1 MNDWMEELLCFLT
14 RNPNLGLLVSAFLT
28 STAVVLVAWAVTL
41 QLQRRSSRARSLVWR
56 ITLAMLLV
64 VAIWRL
70 MPEVA
75 PPVAVMEWRV
85 QLHAP
90 LSVEGPAFGEVPAL
104 ILPEKS
110 VWQSVLSWLELEGIR
125 LWLGA
130 AAVLLCWR
138 LCTAFA
144 GMIWLRKHSEP
155 APEPVFRLLQEL
167 NAPARLGCRLAQ
179 RLQSPMLSGW
189 WRPVIWLPPEVSAWD
204 DKRLLAVLRHELAHL
219 RRGDVAWHWLAQL
232 TVCLWWW
239 QPLVWRAWRSLRAET
254 EHAADD
260 SAVLAG
266 GNTHEYARTL
276 VEIAAGLPSRLRK
289 MPGVT
294 MFGGESVQRRV
305 RELMKASKWRGRI
318 GMGAMSLIA
327 FVAVLLAV
335 LAATKVEFK
344 PKTPVYQSEAKLVAP
359 RLDDKAENLQA
370 WRADFYGTITETLE
384 SGEMKRHALERV
396 RALYPDLKDNDV
408 EIHAS
413 LQASQIKGSTL
424 FGVQALSED
433 RKYAK
438 VFLDA
443 LLDEFIAFRQSVRE
457 QSGGKDLQ
465 KLSQE
470 TVKAQKVMEERLAEL
485 AEFKQSNNI
494 MVLTNGSN
502 QAAQLLGKLQS
513 QLEEQ
518 QTKLADQELTLRN
531 IPSAMTIGQ
540 TRVSDAQPL
549 TQTEKDYVQT
559 QSELRRL
566 ENELKYLLETH
577 KPEDSVV
584 VETKEKAAKARFLL
598 NALIDPLREEMTQRT
613 EDTHRRVTVLK
624 TQLAEKKKEALYL
637 GEKIAQHDKLGR
649 QAKAA
654 KETYEKLYEQVKLN
668 ERMAENGDFVAIQER
683 AKPATEVMQ
692 SGLVPVWKLWR
703 SELKQPADE
712 STTKP
717 APKKKVTIKTAS

>member
-1 MNDWMEELLCFLT
+1 MNDLMEDVLRFLAW
-14 RNPNLGLLVSAFLT
+14 NPNLGLLASAFLT

-41 QLQRRSSRARSLVWR
+41 QLQSRSARARSLVWR
-56 ITLAMLLV
+56 IAVAALLV
-64 VAIWRL
+64 VAAWRL
-70 MPEVA
+70 MPEAA

-85 QLHAP
+85 QVHAVP
-90 LSVEGPAFGEVPAL
+90 SVEGPASGDLPAL

-110 VWQSVLSWLELEGIR
+110 AWQNALSWLESAGIR

-138 LCTAFA
+138 LCTSLA

-155 APEPVFRLLQEL
+155 APEPVLRLLREL
-167 NAPARLGCRLAQ
+167 NAPVRLGCRMAQ

-219 RRGDVAWHWLAQL
+219 QRADVAFHWLAQL

-239 QPLVWRAWRSLRAET
+239 QPLAWRAWRSLRSET

-260 SAVLAG
+260 AAVLAG

-276 VEIAAGLPSRLRK
+276 VEIAAGLPSRPSQ

-305 RELMKASKWRGRI
+305 RELMKASQWRGRI
-318 GMGAMSLIA
+318 GMGAMGLIA
-327 FVAVLLAV
+327 VVAVLLAV

-344 PKTPVYQSEAKLVAP
+344 PKAPVYLSEAKLVAP
-359 RLDDKAENLQA
+359 GLDDKTENGQD

-384 SGEMKRHALERV
+384 SGEMKRHALERL
-396 RALYPDLKDNDV
+396 RALYPDLKDKDV

-413 LQASQIKGSTL
+413 LHASQIKGPPQ
-424 FGVQALSED
+424 FDVQALSAD
-433 RKYAK
+433 RKYAQ

-457 QSGGKDLQ
+457 RSGGTDMQ

-470 TVKAQKVMEERLAEL
+470 AVKAQKVMEVRLAEL

-494 MVLTNGSN
+494 MVLTNGN
-502 QAAQLLGKLQS
+502 NEGAQFLAKMHS
-513 QLEEQ
+513 QLEEL
-518 QTKLADQELTLRN
+518 QTQLSEQEVALRD
-531 IPSAMTIGQ
+531 IPSAMTIAQ
-540 TRVSDAQPL
+540 TRVSEARPL
-549 TQTEKDYVQT
+549 TMTEKDYVQT
-559 QSELRRL
+559 QSELRRC

-577 KPEDSVV
+577 KPDHPLV
-584 VETKEKAAKARFLL
+584 TDAQEKAAKVRFLL
-598 NALIDPLREEMTQRT
+598 NALIDPLREEMNQRT
-613 EDTHRRVTVLK
+613 QDIQRRMTVLK
-624 TQLAEKKKEALYL
+624 TQLAEKQKEALYL
-637 GEKIAQHDKLGR
+637 GEKIAQHDKLER

-654 KETYEKLYEQVKLN
+654 KETYEKLFDQVKHSPAPAPG
-668 ERMAENGDFVAIQER
+668 RDFVAIQQR
-683 AKPATEVMQ
+683 AQPATEVQQ
-692 SGLVPVWKLWR
+692 SGLLPVWKLWK
-703 SELKQPADE
+703 SETKQPAE
-712 STTKP
+712 ENTPKP
-717 APKKKVTIKTAS
+717 APKKKEPAKAEG

>member
-1 MNDWMEELLCFLT
+1 MKDLMEDLLRFLT
-14 RNPNLGLLVSAFLT
+14 WNPNLGLLASAFLT
-28 STAVVLVAWAVTL
+28 STAVVLVAWAVSL
-41 QLQRRSSRARSLVWR
+41 QLQRRSARARSLVWR
-56 ITLAMLLV
+56 IAVAALLV
-64 VAIWRL
+64 VAVWRL
-70 MPEVA
+70 MPEAA

-85 QLHAP
+85 QLHAEP
-90 LSVEGPAFGEVPAL
+90 SMEVPASGEVPAL

-110 VWQSVLSWLELEGIR
+110 VWQSVLSWLEREGIR
-125 LWLGA
+125 LWFGA

-138 LCTAFA
+138 LCSAFG

-155 APEPVFRLLQEL
+155 APEPVLRLLQEL

-189 WRPVIWLPPEVSAWD
+189 WRPVIWLPPEVSTWD
-204 DKRLLAVLRHELAHL
+204 EQRLLAVLRHELAHVQ
-219 RRGDVAWHWLAQL
+219 RGDVAWHWLAQL

-260 SAVLAG
+260 AAVLAG
-266 GNTHEYARTL
+266 GDTHEYARTL
-276 VEIAAGLPSRLRK
+276 VEIAAGLPSRLSQ

-305 RELMKASKWRGRI
+305 RELTKASKWRGRI

-327 FVAVLLAV
+327 VVAVVVAV

-344 PKTPVYQSEAKLVAP
+344 PKKPVYQSEAKLVAP
-359 RLDDKAENLQA
+359 KLDDKTENLQA
-370 WRADFYGTITETLE
+370 WRADFFGTITETLE
-384 SGEMKRHALERV
+384 SGVMKRHALERV
-396 RALYPDLKDNDV
+396 RALYPDLKDKDV

-413 LQASQIKGSTL
+413 LQASPIKGPPE

-433 RKYAK
+433 RRYAK

-457 QSGGKDLQ
+457 KSGGKDLQ
-465 KLSQE
+465 KLSE
-470 TVKAQKVMEERLAEL
+470 EAVKAQKVMEDRAAEL

-494 MVLTNGSN
+494 MVLTNGNN
-502 QAAQLLGKLQS
+502 QAAQLLGKLTS
-513 QLEEQ
+513 QLEEEL
-518 QTKLADQELTLRN
+518 TKLADQELTLRN
-531 IPSAMTIGQ
+531 IPSAMTIAQ
-540 TRVSDAQPL
+540 TRVSEVPPL

-566 ENELKYLLETH
+566 ENELKYLLASH
-577 KPEDSVV
+577 KPEDPVV
-584 VETKEKAAKARFLL
+584 VETKEKAAKTRFLL
-598 NALIDPLREEMTQRT
+598 NALIDPLREEMTQRMEHT
-613 EDTHRRVTVLK
+613 RRLVTVLK
-624 TQLAEKKKEALYL
+624 TQLAEKQKEALYL
-637 GEKIAQHDKLGR
+637 GGKIAQHYKLDR

-654 KETYEKLYEQVKLN
+654 KEAYEKLFDQVKNSPALSPG
-668 ERMAENGDFVAIQER
+668 MDFVAIQQR
-683 AKPATEVMQ
+683 AQPATEVMQ

-703 SELKQPADE
+703 SELKEPAEE
-712 STTKP
+712 STPKP
-717 APKKKVTIKTAS
+717 ASKKTETAKAAG

>member
-1 MNDWMEELLCFLT
+1 MNDLMEDLLRFLAW
-14 RNPNLGLLVSAFLT
+14 NPNLGLLASAFLT

-41 QLQRRSSRARSLVWR
+41 QLQRRSARARSLVWR
-56 ITLAMLLV
+56 IAVAALLV
-64 VAIWRL
+64 VAAWRL
-70 MPEVA
+70 MPEAA

-85 QLHAP
+85 QLHAEP
-90 LSVEGPAFGEVPAL
+90 SMEGPDSGEVPAL

-110 VWQSVLSWLELEGIR
+110 AWQIVLSWLEREGIW

-130 AAVLLCWR
+130 AAGLICWR

-155 APEPVFRLLQEL
+155 APEPVLRLLQEL
-167 NAPARLGCRLAQ
+167 YAPARLGCRLAQ
-179 RLQSPMLSGW
+179 SLQSPMLSGW

-204 DKRLLAVLRHELAHL
+204 DKRLLAVLRHELAHMQ
-219 RRGDVAWHWLAQL
+219 RRDVAWHWLAQL

-260 SAVLAG
+260 AAVLAG

-276 VEIAAGLPSRLRK
+276 VEIAAGLPSRLSQ

-305 RELMKASKWRGRI
+305 RELMKASQWRGRI

-327 FVAVLLAV
+327 VVAVILVV

-344 PKTPVYQSEAKLVAP
+344 PKMPVYQSEAKLVAAMP
-359 RLDDKAENLQA
+359 NQATGANLQA
-370 WRADFYGTITETLE
+370 QQADFYSTITETLE
-384 SGEMKRHALERV
+384 SAEMKRCALERV
-396 RALYPDLKDNDV
+396 RALNPNLEVKKV
-408 EIHAS
+408 EIHAVPIQDS
-413 LQASQIKGSTL
+413 NMVRVQTL
-424 FGVQALSED
+424 GESG
-433 RKYAK
+433 KYAR

-443 LLDEFIAFRQSVRE
+443 LLDEFIAFRQSIRE
-457 QSGGKDLQ
+457 QSVGKRMQ

-470 TVKAQKVMEERLAEL
+470 AVEAQKLMEDRVAEL

-494 MVLTNGSN
+494 LSLTNGYN
-502 QAAQLLGKLQS
+502 KAAQLLAKMQS

-518 QTKLADQELTLRN
+518 QTKLSEQELAIRN
-531 IPSAMTIGQ
+531 IPAAMTIAQ
-540 TRVSDAQPL
+540 TRVSEAQPL
-549 TQTEKDYVQT
+549 TQTEKDYIQT

-577 KPEDSVV
+577 KPADPVV
-584 VETKEKAAKARFLL
+584 VETKEKSAKARFLL
-598 NALIDPLREEMTQRT
+598 NALIDPLREEMTQRA
-613 EDTHRRVTVLK
+613 EDTRRRVTVLK
-624 TQLAEKKKEALYL
+624 KVLAEKQEEALEM
-637 GEKIAQHDKLGR
+637 GGKIAQHDKLDR
-649 QAKAA
+649 QAKAS
-654 KETYEKLYEQVKLN
+654 KEAYEELQEQVKLN
-668 ERMAENGDFVAIQER
+668 ERLAENMDFVAIQER
-683 AKPATEVMQ
+683 AQPAKEVMQ

-712 STTKP
+712 STPKP
-717 APKKKVTIKTAS
+717 APKKKEPAKAAG

>member
-1 MNDWMEELLCFLT
+1 MKDLMEDLLRFLT
-14 RNPNLGLLVSAFLT
+14 WNPNLGLLASAFLT

-41 QLQRRSSRARSLVWR
+41 QLQRRSARARSLVWR
-56 ITLAMLLV
+56 IAVAALLV
-64 VAIWRL
+64 VAAWRL
-70 MPEVA
+70 MPEAA

-85 QLHAP
+85 QVHADP
-90 LSVEGPAFGEVPAL
+90 GVEEPASGELPAL
-104 ILPEKS
+104 ILAEKS
-110 VWQSVLSWLELEGIR
+110 AWQSALSWLESAGIR

-130 AAVLLCWR
+130 AGVLLCWR

-144 GMIWLRKHSEP
+144 GMIWLRKHNEP
-155 APEPVFRLLQEL
+155 APEPVLRLLQEL

-219 RRGDVAWHWLAQL
+219 QRGDVAWHWLAQL

-260 SAVLAG
+260 AAVLAG

-276 VEIAAGLPSRLRK
+276 VEIAAGLPSRLSQ

-305 RELMKASKWRGRI
+305 RELMKASQWRGRI

-327 FVAVLLAV
+327 VVAV

-344 PKTPVYQSEAKLVAP
+344 PKAPVYQSEAKLVAAMP
-359 RLDDKAENLQA
+359 TQATGANLQA

-396 RALYPDLKDNDV
+396 RALNPNLEEKDV
-408 EIHAS
+408 EIHA
-413 LQASQIKGSTL
+413 AQIQDSAE
-424 FGVQALSED
+424 FRVEALSGNG
-433 RKYAK
+433 KYAQ
-438 VFLDA
+438 VFLNA
-443 LLDEFIAFRQSVRE
+443 LLDEFLAFRQSVRE
-457 QSGGKDLQ
+457 RSGGKDLQ
-465 KLSQE
+465 KLRQE
-470 TVKAQKVMEERLAEL
+470 AVTAQKLMEDRVAEL

-494 MVLTNGSN
+494 LVLTNGN
-502 QAAQLLGKLQS
+502 NKGAQFLAKMQS
-513 QLEEQ
+513 QLVEQ
-518 QTKLADQELTLRN
+518 EMLLADQELALRN
-531 IPSAMTIGQ
+531 VPAAMTIAQ
-540 TRVSDAQPL
+540 TKVSDAKPL
-549 TQTEKDYVQT
+549 TMTEKDYVET
-559 QSELRRL
+559 QSELRRY

-577 KPEDSVV
+577 KPDHPLVTEAQ
-584 VETKEKAAKARFLL
+584 EKVAKARFLL

-613 EDTHRRVTVLK
+613 EDIRRRVTVLK
-624 TQLAEKKKEALYL
+624 TQLAEKQKEALYL
-637 GEKIAQHDKLGR
+637 GEKIAQHEKLDR

-654 KETYEKLYEQVKLN
+654 KDAYEKLYEHVKLN
-668 ERMAENGDFVAIQER
+668 ERLAQNTDFVAIQER
-683 AKPATEVMQ
+683 AQPATEVMQ

-703 SELKQPADE
+703 SEPKQPADE
-712 STTKP
+712 SAPKP
-717 APKKKVTIKTAS
+717 APKKKEPAKAEG